1 MNRTI
6 TLNAIE
12 PAQLS
17 LRVPLGVELD
27 LDLSF
32 RSQLGQ
38 TIDPNS
44 LLAQLVLIPRS
55 RGGSYAYDFETVDSG
70 AGLAS
75 VVVPSSVLVDPRGYS
90 VELYQRIAAPNPD
103 DPPIPVGLLAKGVVV
118 TQGVSY
124 SQGTALGPI
133 VVPQV
138 VGPVGPQ
145 GPIGPQG
152 IQGEPGPANVLT
164 IGTVTT
170 GAPGTPAT
178 ATVTGVSPNQVIS
191 FVIPRGDVGA
201 QGIQGVQ
208 GIQGIQGVQ
217 GPVGPQGV
225 KGDTGLTGATG
236 PVGPQGI
243 QGIKGDTGN
252 TGATGPVGPA
262 GPTGPVGP
270 QGPQGPAGLDAINLI
285 SGTVD
290 PVSGDGVVGDF
301 YVNLTS
307 GSLFGPK
314 AASGTIWPV
323 VKLTTYWS

>member
-1 MNRTI
+1 LNRTI

-152 IQGEPGPANVLT
+152 VQGEPGPANVLT
-164 IGTVTT
+164 IGTITT

-178 ATVTGVSPNQVIS
+178 ATITGVSPNQVIS

-201 QGIQGVQ
+201 QGAQGIQ

-217 GPVGPQGV
+217 GPVGP
-225 KGDTGLTGATG
+225 
-236 PVGPQGI
+236 